1 MKIETQHILVH
12 IIYPVNIPKV
22 RHLIISTPY
31 YRFSEYLRCSSIPN
45 ITKSLYFSIP
55 LCMNGSSLC
64 TNGSIL
70 CCVPTL
76 LMIKYDGE

>member
-31 YRFSEYLRCSSIPN
+31 YRFSEYLRCSTIPRIEQN
-45 ITKSLYFSIP
+45 LYTFQY
-55 LCMNGSSLC
+55 LYAGMVAHYAQ
-64 TNGSIL
+64 T
-70 CCVPTL
+70 VAYYVVYL
-76 LMIKYDGE
+76 LY

>member
-31 YRFSEYLRCSSIPN
+31 YRFSEYL
-45 ITKSLYFSIP
+45 TKSLYFSIP

>member
-31 YRFSEYLRCSSIPN
+31 YRFSEYLRCSIYLEYN
-45 ITKSLYFSIP
+45 KIF
-55 LCMNGSSLC
+55 
-64 TNGSIL
+64 IL
-70 CCVPTL
+70 FNTS
-76 LMIKYDGE
+76 MHEW

>member
-31 YRFSEYLRCSSIPN
+31 YRFSEYLTINEQIQN
-45 ITKSLYFSIP
+45 IAQKKDT
-55 LCMNGSSLC
+55 LCRRMYN
-64 TNGSIL
+64 
-70 CCVPTL
+70 
-76 LMIKYDGE
+76 

>member
-31 YRFSEYLRCSSIPN
+31 YRFSEYLRCSIP
-45 ITKSLYFSIP
+45 
-55 LCMNGSSLC
+55 
-64 TNGSIL
+64 
-70 CCVPTL
+70 
-76 LMIKYDGE
+76 

>member
-31 YRFSEYLRCSSIPN
+31 YRFLAMSKTPHTQY
-45 ITKSLYFSIP
+45 
-55 LCMNGSSLC
+55 LCMFARHGNFFYHSKFIVTTSSKWY
-64 TNGSIL
+64 N
-70 CCVPTL
+70 
-76 LMIKYDGE
+76 